1 MKYLLT
7 YIKPFYRRMA
17 RGLTIKVFGTL
28 IELLIPYI
36 LSYIIDEVVPQGS
49 VVNIVFW
56 GIMMIACALAGVT
69 MSVTANRMA
78 AKVSSDICEIVRHDL
93 FARTMRLSGAQVDK
107 FTIPSLE
114 SRLTSDTY
122 HFHRFLNSVQRIGV
136 RAPILL
142 FGGLIV
148 TLIID
153 WRLSL
158 IMFSILP
165 LITLSVFFI
174 SKRGIPLYTEVQ
186 KSVDNMTRV
195 VREDVQGIR

>member
-78 AKVSSDICEIVRHDL
+78 AKVSSDICEIVRRHCL
-93 FARTMRLSGAQVDK
+93 PGPCKSRVHDK
-107 FTIPSLE
+107 FTI
-114 SRLTSDTY
+114 
-122 HFHRFLNSVQRIGV
+122 
-136 RAPILL
+136 
-142 FGGLIV
+142 
-148 TLIID
+148 
-153 WRLSL
+153 
-158 IMFSILP
+158 
-165 LITLSVFFI
+165 
-174 SKRGIPLYTEVQ
+174 
-186 KSVDNMTRV
+186 
-195 VREDVQGIR
+195 